1 MKKYIIG
8 ITLSMFLVGCGGGS
22 GGSSASDGNTGTGGS
37 GATTGKGGSM
47 ARFAIS
53 GDYLYTLN
61 KKEITAFDISKPDK
75 PLPYTNDSV
84 PWDVETLFSYGDY
97 LFIGAE
103 GGVYVYNKPTPSS
116 GMELKATYSHV
127 RSCDPVV
134 IEDGFAYVTLNNGS
148 SCRVQGGKNALE
160 VLDVQDPLNPKI
172 SKNSQGQ
179 ENSKNMID
187 PKGLGV
193 DGDILF
199 VCDGVGG
206 LKVFDINKTENNET
220 NTTTVDLRFNRASTI
235 DEVDC
240 YDVIP
245 YNKNLI
251 VSNGKDVRQY
261 DYTHLPMVELGRI
274 K

>member
-1 MKKYIIG
+1 MKKYILAM
-8 ITLSMFLVGCGGGS
+8 TLSMFMVGCGAGSTSSSSSDGS
-22 GGSSASDGNTGTGGS
+22 GGMSGGS
-37 GATTGKGGSM
+37 QSGKGGSM

-61 KKEITAFDISKPDK
+61 KREITAFDITQPSK
-75 PLPYTNDSV
+75 PLPYTKDAVS
-84 PWDVETLFSYGDY
+84 WDVETLFSYGDY
-97 LFIGAE
+97 LFVGAE
-103 GGVYVYNKPTPSS
+103 GGVYVYNKPTPST
-116 GMELKATYSHV
+116 GIELKATYSHV

-148 SCRVQGGKNALE
+148 SCRIKGGRNALE
-160 VLDVQDPLNPKI
+160 VLDVQDPLSPKI
-172 SKNSQGQ
+172 SKNSAGV

-193 DGDILF
+193 DGNILF
-199 VCDGVGG
+199 VCDGAGG

-220 NTTTVDLRFNRASTI
+220 NITTVDLKFNRNSTI

-240 YDVIP
+240 YDVITN
-245 YNKNLI
+245 NKNLI

-261 DYTHLPMVELGRI
+261 DYSALPMVELGRI

>member
-1 MKKYIIG
+1 MKKHILA
-8 ITLSMFLVGCGGGS
+8 ITLSMFLVGCGGS
-22 GGSSASDGNTGTGGS
+22 GGSSGSTSDSAGGS
-37 GATTGKGGSM
+37 GGKTGKGGSM

-61 KKEITAFDISKPDK
+61 KREITAFDISSPDH
-75 PLPYTNDSV
+75 PLPYTKDDV

-97 LFIGAE
+97 LFVGAE

-116 GMELKATYSHV
+116 GMELKSTYSHV
-127 RSCDPVV
+127 KSCDPIV
-134 IEDGFAYVTLNNGS
+134 IDDGGIAYVTLNNGS
-148 SCRVQGGKNALE
+148 SCRVQGGRNALE
-160 VLDVQDPLNPKI
+160 VLDVKDPLNLKI
-172 SKNSQGQ
+172 TKNSNGV
-179 ENSKNMID
+179 ENSHNMID

-193 DGDILF
+193 DNNILF

-220 NTTTVDLRFNRASTI
+220 NETRVDLRFNRESTI

-261 DYTHLPMVELGRI
+261 DYTQLPMVELGRI